1 LLIASPAG
9 SASRGV
15 LEEIREASARVA
27 GRSRHVQVVPEAVPV
42 LAADL
47 AEEGLGTDPED
58 PAHTAVGATAED
70 RTRFV
75 LALDAVN
82 FGSGWFPV
90 LRKAP
95 GVSGYHT
102 VAGAL
107 RERGGVSVEE
117 MVRATGPWCAELF
130 GQAGND
136 EVADLMDHFA
146 ASWNRLG
153 EIVDRFGG
161 AVPLVEAAGQ
171 SADRLVEL
179 LAWEHKLYRD
189 VWEHDGERVPLFKR
203 AQITAV
209 DLALAFGGEG
219 PGRFEDLDRLT
230 MFADNLV
237 PHVLRLA
244 GVLRYDDALVARIE
258 AEELLAPGSVEE
270 VEIRAVAVHAVE
282 LVVAALHELGVPAT
296 AGQVDMALWHRGGR
310 PEAKAVPRHRCR
322 TTAY

>member
-1 LLIASPAG
+1 VHL
-9 SASRGV
+9 
-15 LEEIREASARVA
+15 
-27 GRSRHVQVVPEAVPV
+27 VPEAIPA
-42 LAADL
+42 LAASL
-47 AEEGLGTDPED
+47 ADEGLGTDPED
-58 PAHTAVGATAED
+58 PAHTAVGATDED
-70 RTRFV
+70 RARFV

-95 GVSGYHT
+95 GASGYHT

-107 RERGGVSVEE
+107 RERGGVSVDE
-117 MVRATGPWCAELF
+117 MQAATGDWCAELF
-130 GQAGND
+130 GQVGND
-136 EVADLMDHFA
+136 EVADLMDLFA
-146 ASWNRLG
+146 RSWAQLG
-153 EIVDRFGG
+153 VVVERFGG
-161 AVPLVEAAGQ
+161 SVALVEAAGQ

-189 VWEHDGERVPLFKR
+189 VGEHGGEKVPLFKR

-219 PGRFEDLDRLT
+219 PGRFDDLDRLT

-244 GVLRYDDALVARIE
+244 GVLRYEQPLLDRI
-258 AEELLAPGSVEE
+258 AAGELLVHGSVEE

-282 LVVAALHELGVPAT
+282 QLVAALHELGLADAT
-296 AGQVDMALWHRGGR
+296 AGQVDMALWHRGAS
-310 PEAKAVPRHRCR
+310 PEHKAVPRHRCR

>member
-1 LLIASPAG
+1 
-9 SASRGV
+9 V
-15 LEEIREASARVA
+15 LEDIREGCARVA
-27 GRSRHVQVVPEAVPV
+27 ARSHHVHLVPSAVPK

-47 AEEGLGTDPED
+47 AAEGLGTDPDD
-58 PAHTAVGATAED
+58 PAHHAVGADDEA
-70 RTRFV
+70 RARFV

-90 LRKAP
+90 LHKAP
-95 GVSGYHT
+95 GSSGYHT
-102 VAGAL
+102 IAGAL
-107 RERGGVSVEE
+107 RDRAGVSVDE
-117 MVRATGPWCAELF
+117 MQAATGPWCADLF
-130 GQAGND
+130 GQAGNG
-136 EVADLMDHFA
+136 EVVDLMDLFA
-146 ASWNRLG
+146 QSWSRLG
-153 EIVDRFGG
+153 EVIEGFGSAVD
-161 AVPLVEAAGQ
+161 LVAAAGH

-189 VWEHDGERVPLFKR
+189 VSEHDGERVPLFKR

-209 DLALAFGGEG
+209 DLAQAFGGEG
-219 PGRFEDLDRLT
+219 PGRFADLDRLT

-244 GVLRYDDALVARIE
+244 GVLRYED
-258 AEELLAPGSVEE
+258 ELLARIDADELLEHDSPEE

-282 LVVAALHELGVPAT
+282 QVVAALHDLGVADAT

-310 PEAKAVPRHRCR
+310 PEAKAHKRHRCR

>member
-1 LLIASPAG
+1 MLEDIRGACAG
-9 SASRGV
+9 VA
-15 LEEIREASARVA
+15 AR
-27 GRSRHVQVVPEAVPV
+27 SHHVHLVPEAVPA

-47 AEEGLGTDPED
+47 AAEGLGTDPTD
-58 PAHTAVGATAED
+58 PAHYAVGATDED
-70 RTRFV
+70 RARFV

-90 LRKAP
+90 LRKAD
-95 GVSGYHT
+95 GASGYHT
-102 VAGAL
+102 IAGAL
-107 RERGGVSVEE
+107 RDRGGVTVDE
-117 MVRATGPWCAELF
+117 MQAATGEWCAELF

-136 EVADLMDHFA
+136 DVADLMDLFA
-146 ASWNRLG
+146 QSWARLG
-153 EIVDRFGG
+153 VVIERFGS
-161 AVPLVEAAGQ
+161 ALDLVDAAGR

-189 VWEHDGERVPLFKR
+189 VGEHDGERVPLFKR
-203 AQITAV
+203 AQITAA

-219 PGRFEDLDRLT
+219 PGRFDDLDRLT

-244 GVLRYDDALVARIE
+244 GVLRYDNALLARIE
-258 AEELLAPGSVEE
+258 AEELLEHGSVEE

-282 LVVAALHELGVPAT
+282 QVVASLHELGVSDAT

>member
-1 LLIASPAG
+1 MLEDI
-9 SASRGV
+9 RGAC
-15 LEEIREASARVA
+15 EQVA
-27 GRSRHVQVVPEAVPV
+27 GRSHHVHLVDDAIPA
-42 LAADL
+42 LAASL

-58 PAHTAVGATAED
+58 PAHTAVGASDED
-70 RTRFV
+70 RARFV

-95 GVSGYHT
+95 GASGYHT
-102 VAGAL
+102 IAGAL
-107 RERGGVSVEE
+107 RDRGGVTVDE
-117 MVRATGPWCAELF
+117 MQAATGPWCAELF

-136 EVADLMDHFA
+136 EVADLMELFA
-146 ASWNRLG
+146 QSWAQLG
-153 EIVDRFGG
+153 VVIAGFGSALELVD
-161 AVPLVEAAGQ
+161 AAGH

-179 LAWEHKLYRD
+179 LAWEHKMYRD
-189 VWEHDGERVPLFKR
+189 VSEHDGERVPLFKR

-209 DLALAFGGEG
+209 DLAQAFGGEG
-219 PGRFEDLDRLT
+219 PGRFDDLDRLT
-230 MFADNLV
+230 IFADNLV

-244 GVLRYDDALVARIE
+244 GVLRYDEALLARIE
-258 AEELLAPGSVEE
+258 ADELLEHGSVEE

-282 LVVAALHELGVPAT
+282 RVVAALREVGETGAT

-310 PEAKAVPRHRCR
+310 PEAKAHKRHRCR

>member
-1 LLIASPAG
+1 M
-9 SASRGV
+9 
-15 LEEIREASARVA
+15 LEDIREGCARVA
-27 GRSRHVQVVPEAVPV
+27 ARAHHVHLMPEAVPV

-47 AEEGLGTDPED
+47 AGEGLGTDPED
-58 PAHTAVGATAED
+58 PAHHAVGDTEED
-70 RTRFV
+70 RARFV

-95 GVSGYHT
+95 GASGYHT
-102 VAGAL
+102 IAGAL
-107 RERGGVSVEE
+107 RDRGGVSVAE
-117 MVRATGPWCAELF
+117 MRSARGEWCAELF
-130 GQAGND
+130 GQDPDGP
-136 EVADLMDHFA
+136 VADLMGLFA
-146 ASWNRLG
+146 RSWNRMG
-153 EIVDRFGG
+153 EVIEDFGS
-161 AVPLVEAAGQ
+161 ALELVAAAGQ

-179 LAWEHKLYRD
+179 LAWEHRMYRD
-189 VWEHDGERVPLFKR
+189 VSEHDGERVPLFKR

-209 DLALAFGGEG
+209 DLAQAFGGEG
-219 PGRFEDLDRLT
+219 PGHFDDLDRLT

-244 GVLRYDDALVARIE
+244 GVLAYDDALLARIE
-258 AEELLAPGSVEE
+258 AEDLLEHGSAEE

-282 LVVAALHELGVPAT
+282 QVVAALRDQGVADAT

-310 PEAKAVPRHRCR
+310 PEAKAIPRHRTR

>member
-1 LLIASPAG
+1 MGHGPVIYGA
-9 SASRGV
+9 V
-15 LEEIREASARVA
+15 LEDIRGACARVA
-27 GRSRHVQVVPEAVPV
+27 ARSRHVHLVPEAVPA

-47 AEEGLGTDPED
+47 AAEGLGTDPED
-58 PAHTAVGATAED
+58 PAHHAVGDTDED
-70 RTRFV
+70 RARFV

-90 LRKAP
+90 LTKAP

-102 VAGAL
+102 IAGAL
-107 RERGGVSVEE
+107 RDRGGVTVDE
-117 MVRATGPWCAELF
+117 MTTATGPWCAALF
-130 GQAGND
+130 GQAGNA
-136 EVADLMDHFA
+136 EVDDLMALFA
-146 ASWNRLG
+146 DSWRRLG
-153 EIVDRFGG
+153 VVIERFG
-161 AVPLVEAAGQ
+161 AATELVRAAGQ

-189 VWEHDGERVPLFKR
+189 VGEHGGERVPLFKR

-209 DLALAFGGEG
+209 DLSLAFGGEG
-219 PGRFEDLDRLT
+219 LGRFDDLDRLT

-244 GVLRYDDALVARIE
+244 GVLRHEDELLARIE
-258 AEELLAPGSVEE
+258 AEELLVHGSEEE

-282 LVVAALHELGVPAT
+282 LVVAALQEQGVPAT

-310 PEAKAVPRHRCR
+310 PEAKAHKRHRCR

>member
-1 LLIASPAG
+1 MLEDI
-9 SASRGV
+9 RG
-15 LEEIREASARVA
+15 ACARVA
-27 GRSRHVQVVPEAVPV
+27 ARSHHVHLVPEALPA
-42 LAADL
+42 LARSLAD
-47 AEEGLGTDPED
+47 EGLGTDPED
-58 PAHTAVGATAED
+58 PAHHAVGDDDEGRA
-70 RTRFV
+70 RFV

-102 VAGAL
+102 IAGAL
-107 RERGGVSVEE
+107 RDRGGVTVDE
-117 MVRATGPWCAELF
+117 MQAATGAWCAELF

-136 EVADLMDHFA
+136 DVDDLMDLFA
-146 ASWNRLG
+146 QSWARLG
-153 EIVDRFGG
+153 VVIERFGS
-161 AVPLVEAAGQ
+161 ALDLVGAAGH

-179 LAWEHKLYRD
+179 LAWEHKMYRD
-189 VWEHDGERVPLFKR
+189 VSEHGGERVPFFKR

-209 DLALAFGGEG
+209 DLSLAFGGEG
-219 PGRFEDLDRLT
+219 PGRFDDLDRLT

-244 GVLRYDDALVARIE
+244 GVLRYEAPLLARIE
-258 AEELLAPGSVEE
+258 ADELLEHDSPEE

-282 LVVAALHELGVPAT
+282 LLVAELHRNGVDGAT

>member
-1 LLIASPAG
+1 VHLVDDAIPA
-9 SASRGV
+9 
-15 LEEIREASARVA
+15 
-27 GRSRHVQVVPEAVPV
+27 
-42 LAADL
+42 LAASL
-47 AEEGLGTDPED
+47 AAEGLGTDPED
-58 PAHTAVGATAED
+58 PAHTAVGASDED
-70 RTRFV
+70 RARFV

-95 GVSGYHT
+95 GASGYHT
-102 VAGAL
+102 IAGAL
-107 RERGGVSVEE
+107 RDRDGVTVDE
-117 MVRATGPWCAELF
+117 MQAATGPWCAELF

-136 EVADLMDHFA
+136 EVADLMDLFA
-146 ASWNRLG
+146 QSWAQLG
-153 EIVDRFGG
+153 VVIERFGS
-161 AVPLVEAAGQ
+161 ALELVDAAGQ
-171 SADRLVEL
+171 SADQLVEL

-189 VWEHDGERVPLFKR
+189 VSEHDGERVPLFKR

-209 DLALAFGGEG
+209 DLAQAFGGEG

-244 GVLRYDDALVARIE
+244 GVLHYDDALLARIE
-258 AEELLAPGSVEE
+258 AGELLEHGSVEE

-282 LVVAALHELGVPAT
+282 RVVAALHDIGEKDAT

-310 PEAKAVPRHRCR
+310 PEAKAHKRHRCR